1 MYVSCGCDEESAE
14 SGEASLEGWPEPPA
28 EFILDLI
35 MHKPKGR
42 NVLMR
47 VTEEMCSGSSALMEV

>member
-1 MYVSCGCDEESAE
+1 VYVSCGCDEESAE

-47 VTEEMCSGSSALMEV
+47 VTEEM